1 MISDHVWV
9 KKMQSAQSNSFTEI
23 RYPQNLGKMKPEI
36 QSTLMHSTLKAGQN
50 EIIRIEI
57 IYQIW

>member
-9 KKMQSAQSNSFTEI
+9 KKMQSAQSNPFTEI
-23 RYPQNLGKMKPEI
+23 RYPENLGKMKPGI
-36 QSTLMHSTLKAGQN
+36 QSTIMHSTLKAGQN